1 MQFNLNSD
9 VSFILEQLNKN
20 GSGFLVGGAVRDLIM
35 GRVPGDYDF
44 ATDIEYARLKE
55 IFADYSPKEVGAH
68 FGILIIKVNGKSYEI
83 AKFRKEKG
91 IYNSRYPKEIKFIN
105 SIDEDLARRDF
116 TINALAY
123 NEKTGVIDLYRGKK
137 DIKYRT
143 IKFVGN
149 PKLRIEEDALRI
161 MRAFRFISKLGFSL
175 DKKTADAIYEK
186 RRFLSKISK
195 ERIFDELS
203 KILLGPYVKKALY
216 EMKNLGIFELIIPE
230 FKYTYKFKLGDFK
243 NKNNLF
249 YHIVNTVDF
258 CKRDLITRLSALFH
272 DLGKINTRIIDAKGN
287 SFYYGHE
294 KESALI
300 AEEKLRQ
307 LKASKDIIFSVK
319 NIILNHMRVE
329 QDLSVKELKKLIMEL
344 GKENLSR
351 LFNLMSA
358 NMNSKTDS
366 DKEKEKILIDKL
378 KDRIEEIEK
387 MGKIPDIR
395 DIAISGVDLIN
406 SGFEAKEIGKIKNE
420 VYNLVLG
427 EELENEKETVISY
440 LSEKY
445 NLGTFKREKSC
456 GAVVYNPKK
465 HSFLIIKMLNGN
477 WGFPKGHTEDQETD
491 IQTAIREVME
501 ETGINIEILDRFK
514 KSIKYIPFPEVLKE
528 VIFFIGITEEEKVT
542 IDKDEIEDY
551 MWCSYEEAL
560 KMITYKPQRDVME
573 SSLQFIK
580 NYYGDDKNDIPG

>member
-420 VYNLVLG
+420 VYNLILG
-427 EELENEKETVISY
+427 EELENEKEAVISY

-445 NLGTFKREKSC
+445 NLGKFKQEKSC

-491 IQTAIREVME
+491 IQTAIREVTE
-501 ETGINIEILDRFK
+501 ETGINVEILDGFK

-573 SSLQFIK
+573 SSLKFIK

>member
-395 DIAISGVDLIN
+395 EIAISGVDLIN

-420 VYNLVLG
+420 VYNLILG
-427 EELENEKETVISY
+427 EELENEKEAVISY

-445 NLGTFKREKSC
+445 NLGKFKREKSC

-491 IQTAIREVME
+491 IQTAIREVTE
-501 ETGINIEILDRFK
+501 ETGINIEILDGFK
-514 KSIKYIPFPEVLKE
+514 KSIKYIPFPEVLKK

-542 IDKDEIEDY
+542 IDRDEIEDY

-560 KMITYKPQRDVME
+560 KMITYKLQRDVME

>member
-395 DIAISGVDLIN
+395 EIAISGVDLIN

-420 VYNLVLG
+420 VYNLILG
-427 EELENEKETVISY
+427 EELENEKEAVISY

-445 NLGTFKREKSC
+445 NLGKFKREKSC

-501 ETGINIEILDRFK
+501 ETGINIEILDGFK

-573 SSLQFIK
+573 SSLKFIK

>member
-420 VYNLVLG
+420 VYNLILG
-427 EELENEKETVISY
+427 EELENEKEAVISY

-445 NLGTFKREKSC
+445 NLGKFNQEKSC

-491 IQTAIREVME
+491 IQTAIREVTE
-501 ETGINIEILDRFK
+501 ETGINIEILDGFK

>member
-258 CKRDLITRLSALFH
+258 SKRDLITRLSALFH

-319 NIILNHMRVE
+319 NIILNHMTVE
-329 QDLSVKELKKLIMEL
+329 QDLSVKELKKLIMGL

-351 LFNLMSA
+351 LFDLMSA

-395 DIAISGVDLIN
+395 EIAISGVDLIN

-420 VYNLVLG
+420 VYNLILG
-427 EELENEKETVISY
+427 EELENEKEAVISY

-445 NLGTFKREKSC
+445 NLGKFKQEKSC

-501 ETGINIEILDRFK
+501 ETGINIEILDGFK

>member
-395 DIAISGVDLIN
+395 EIAISGVDLIN

-420 VYNLVLG
+420 VYNLILG
-427 EELENEKETVISY
+427 EELENEKEAVISY

-445 NLGTFKREKSC
+445 NLGKFKREKSC

-477 WGFPKGHTEDQETD
+477 WGFPKGHTENQETD
-491 IQTAIREVME
+491 IQTAIREVTE
-501 ETGINIEILDRFK
+501 ETGINIKILDGFK

>member
-123 NEKTGVIDLYRGKK
+123 NEKTGVIDLYKGKK

-420 VYNLVLG
+420 VYNLILG
-427 EELENEKETVISY
+427 EELENEKEAVISY

-445 NLGTFKREKSC
+445 NLGKFKQEKSC

-491 IQTAIREVME
+491 IQTAIREVTE
-501 ETGINIEILDRFK
+501 ETGINIEILDGFK

-560 KMITYKPQRDVME
+560 KMITYKPQRDIME

>member
-420 VYNLVLG
+420 VYNLILG
-427 EELENEKETVISY
+427 EELENEKEAIISY

-445 NLGTFKREKSC
+445 NLGKFKQEKSC

-491 IQTAIREVME
+491 IQTAIREVTE
-501 ETGINIEILDRFK
+501 ETGINIEILDGFK
-514 KSIKYIPFPEVLKE
+514 KSIKYIPFPEVLKK

-542 IDKDEIEDY
+542 IDKNEIEDY

-573 SSLQFIK
+573 SSLKFIK

>member
-420 VYNLVLG
+420 VYNLILG
-427 EELENEKETVISY
+427 EELENEKEAVISY

-445 NLGTFKREKSC
+445 NLGKFKQEKSC

-491 IQTAIREVME
+491 IQTAIREVTE
-501 ETGINIEILDRFK
+501 ETGINIEILDGFK
-514 KSIKYIPFPEVLKE
+514 KSIKYIPFPEVLKK

-542 IDKDEIEDY
+542 IDRDEIEDY

-580 NYYGDDKNDIPG
+580 NHYGDDKNDIPG

>member
-420 VYNLVLG
+420 VYNLILG
-427 EELENEKETVISY
+427 EELENEKEAVISY

-445 NLGTFKREKSC
+445 NLGKFKQEKSC

-491 IQTAIREVME
+491 IQTAIREVTE
-501 ETGINIEILDRFK
+501 ETGINIEILDGFK
-514 KSIKYIPFPEVLKE
+514 KSIKYIPFPEVLKK

-542 IDKDEIEDY
+542 IDKNEIEDY

>member
-20 GSGFLVGGAVRDLIM
+20 GNGFLVGGAVRDLIM

-123 NEKTGVIDLYRGKK
+123 NEKTGVIDLYKGKK

-319 NIILNHMRVE
+319 NIILNHMIVE
-329 QDLSVKELKKLIMEL
+329 QNLPVKELKKLIMEL

-420 VYNLVLG
+420 VYNLILG
-427 EELENEKETVISY
+427 EELENEKEAVISY

-445 NLGTFKREKSC
+445 NLGKFKQEKSC

-491 IQTAIREVME
+491 IQTAIREVTE
-501 ETGINIEILDRFK
+501 ETGINIEILDGFK
-514 KSIKYIPFPEVLKE
+514 KSIKYIPFPEVLKK

-542 IDKDEIEDY
+542 IDRDEIEDY

-580 NYYGDDKNDIPG
+580 NHYGDDKNDIPG